1 MSQLLTRVQRVSDQQ
16 LPQTIDGLFPE
27 SIARQY
33 GLRGSQTYEI
43 VYGLTRTRMTLA
55 PGTTS
60 LTLKE
65 SAARPLHLAFGM
77 AKLGLRFEPG
87 EKRFVI
93 GPLVGVLI
101 AGMSPGPEGPFGN
114 ITDFCREV
122 SQTCRTRGGI
132 GFVYTLS
139 EVSAE
144 TNKLEGWTY
153 RDGRWVKQ
161 LFPLPYCSYNRI
173 GSRRIERKEETQTRL
188 SILKQ
193 KGGLFFNEQFLDKW
207 LIHQKLAVNSD
218 ASHLLPHT
226 TLYTGASALQA
237 MLTRHS
243 YVYVKPSSGSLGR
256 GIIRI
261 AWKNNEYICQ
271 YETINGAATRH
282 FRTFAALH
290 QMLRPRLAK
299 HSYLIQQGLHLIRSH
314 GGLLDFRALVQKDRT
329 GKWAI
334 TSIVGRTGT
343 RQSIVSNVARGG
355 TMLPLV
361 RALAT
366 STLPTSMHA
375 TVASTIRRQALTV
388 AHLFEQSMGGH
399 YAELGIDIAVER
411 TGRVWLLEVNSK
423 PSKTNDAVASTT
435 SGPRPSV
442 VRIVDY
448 CFYRNGFTVLPRK
461 KKSTASKRSI
471 QKRRTSQ

>member
-16 LPQTIDGLFPE
+16 LPQKIDGLFPE

-33 GLRGSQTYEI
+33 GLRGSQTYEV
-43 VYGLTRTRMTLA
+43 VYGLARTRMTLA

-60 LTLKE
+60 LTFKE
-65 SAARPLHLAFGM
+65 SAAHPLHLSFGT
-77 AKLGLRFEPG
+77 AKLGLRFEPD

-122 SQTCRTRGGI
+122 SQTCRARGGI

-139 EVSAE
+139 QVSAE
-144 TNKLEGWTY
+144 TNKLEGWMY

-161 LFPLPYCSYNRI
+161 VFPLPYCSYNRI
-173 GSRRIERKEETQTRL
+173 GSRRVERKEETQTRL
-188 SILKQ
+188 HLLKQ

-207 LIHQKLAVNSD
+207 MIHQKLAENPD
-218 ASHLLPHT
+218 ASRLLPHT
-226 TLYTGASALQA
+226 TIYNGASSLQA

-243 YVYVKPSSGSLGR
+243 YVYMKPSSGSLGR

-261 AWKNNEYICQ
+261 TQQNGEYICQ
-271 YETINGAATRH
+271 YETINGAATRR

-290 QMLRPRLAK
+290 QMLKPRLTGRL
-299 HSYLIQQGLHLIRSH
+299 YLVQQGLHLIRSH
-314 GGLLDFRALVQKDRT
+314 GGLVDFRALVQKDRT

-355 TMLPLV
+355 TMLPLT
-361 RALAT
+361 RALVA
-366 STLPTSMHA
+366 STLPTSMQ
-375 TVASTIRRQALTV
+375 VAVAGTIRRQALAV
-388 AHLFEQSMGGH
+388 ARLFEQSIGGH

-423 PSKTNDAVASTT
+423 PSKTNDAVASPTR
-435 SGPRPSV
+435 SPRPSV
-442 VRIVDY
+442 TRIVDY
-448 CFYRNGFTVLPRK
+448 CFYRNGFAVQARK
-461 KKSTASKRSI
+461 KKRRST
-471 QKRRTSQ
+471 Q